1 MILSAQY
8 RNLSF
13 RYMGYAE
20 KDIPD
25 NIALLEEKCEKSL
38 LKAVSPLYTYK
49 FFDIDIKEDGVY
61 LSGYRLILNGNDIKK
76 HLSGCKKAVLLSAT
90 LGTGADKLI
99 KQTSV
104 YDMTESFITDCIA
117 SALIEQIC
125 DNAEEEIKEKFPD
138 MYTTWRYSPGYG
150 DFPVT
155 AQKDFLDVTNAQ
167 KRIGLY
173 LSEGGMLM
181 PTKSV
186 TAVIGLSDI
195 PVNKNKRGCISC
207 NMKDKCSFRKRGIHC
222 EF

>member
-1 MILSAQY
+1 MILSSEY
-8 RNLSF
+8 RDLSF
-13 RYMGYAE
+13 RYMGYAQ

-25 NIALLEEKCEKSL
+25 NITELEEKCEKAL
-38 LKAVSPLYTYK
+38 LTVISPSYTYK
-49 FFDIDIKEDGVY
+49 LFDIEFKKDGVH
-61 LSGYRLILNGNDIKK
+61 LSDCKLIMHGEDIRN
-76 HLSGCKKAVLLSAT
+76 HLSGCKKAALMSAT

-117 SALIEQIC
+117 SALIEQVC
-125 DNAEEEIKEKFPD
+125 DEAEEEIRKKLTG
-138 MYTTWRYSPGYG
+138 MYMTWRYSPGYG
-150 DFPVT
+150 DFPID
-155 AQKDFLDVTNAQ
+155 AQKDFLESVNAQ

-186 TAVIGLSDI
+186 TAVIGLSDT
-195 PVNKNKRGCISC
+195 PVNKNKRGCICC
-207 NMKDKCSFRKRGIHC
+207 NMRDKCSFRKRGIHC